1 MLYHQLIFFETTLKI
16 EGIKEEVWIKR
27 QVETLINGNL
37 TSKYLKKIF
46 VYGNKVSRKNETNGI
61 C

>member
-16 EGIKEEVWIKR
+16 EGIKVWIKR

-46 VYGNKVSRKNETNGI
+46 VYGKKVSRKNETNGI